1 MSTSVNDKE
10 IEQFVT
16 IYDSEYEVEN
26 EEEIVENLANY
37 AVGDSLPTFIKV
49 DMEKRYPEEIL
60 VYMAR
65 MLPMQNLQVKNLRI
79 YF

>member
-1 MSTSVNDKE
+1 MSTSDNDKE

-16 IYDSEYEVEN
+16 IYDSEYDAEN